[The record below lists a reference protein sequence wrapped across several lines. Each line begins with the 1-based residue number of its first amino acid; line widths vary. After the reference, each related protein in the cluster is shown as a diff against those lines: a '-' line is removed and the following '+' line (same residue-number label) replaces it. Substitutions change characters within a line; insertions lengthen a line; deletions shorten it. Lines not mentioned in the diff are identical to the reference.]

1 MNKFMMLMVAAAL
14 VIGSCKGKEEKSTN
28 DTTEE
33 ISAKEDGQNMEQD
46 AWTVLFDGTSFDG
59 WHVYPNNEVP
69 AAWQLEDGAMILRPE
84 DVREDGN
91 RFNMVTD
98 KEYTDFV
105 LSLEWMVTE
114 GANSGIMWGVVELPK
129 YIEPY
134 YTGPEIQVLDN
145 INHPDAKNGTTH
157 QAGALYDMIAPSEDV
172 VKPIGEWNSYEITI
186 NHKTNEGIV
195 VLNGTKVVEFPV
207 VGEGWSTM
215 VANSK
220 FADWEDFGKYT
231 TGKIALQDHG
241 EKISIGYRN
250 IKIKEL

>member
-1 MNKFMMLMVAAAL
+1 MKKIMILMIAATV
-14 VIGSCKGKEEKSTN
+14 VISSCKGKEEKSTSET
-28 DTTEE
+28 TTEM
-33 ISAKEDGQNMEQD
+33 SAKEEGQQMEQD
-46 AWTVLFDGTSFDG
+46 EWTVLFDGTSFDG
-59 WHVYPNNEVP
+59 WHVYPGKEVP
-69 AAWQLEDGAMILRPE
+69 AAWQLEDGAMILRPD
-84 DVREDGN
+84 DVRTDGN

-105 LSLEWMVTE
+105 LSIEWMVTE
-114 GANSGIMWGVVELPK
+114 GANSGIMWGVVEDPK

-172 VKPIGEWNSYEITI
+172 VKPIGEWNTYEITI

-195 VLNGTKVVEFPV
+195 VLNGIKVVEFPV
-207 VGEGWSTM
+207 VGEGWATM

-220 FADWEDFGKYT
+220 FADWEDFGKHK

>member
-1 MNKFMMLMVAAAL
+1 MKNILRIILFAGLL
-14 VIGSCKGKEEKSTN
+14 IGCKEKSKNEDKENTVSSN
-28 DTTEE
+28 IESTVSTSEE
-33 ISAKEDGQNMEQD
+33 NE
-46 AWTVLFDGTSFDG
+46 WTVLFDGTSFDG
-59 WHVYPNNEVP
+59 WHVYPGKEVP
-69 AAWQLEDGAMILRPE
+69 DAWKLEDGAMILRTDE
-84 DVREDGN
+84 ARTDGN

-98 KEYTDFV
+98 KEYSDFV

-114 GANSGIMWGVVELPK
+114 GANSGIMWGVVEDPK
-129 YIEPY
+129 HIEPY

-172 VKPIGEWNSYEITI
+172 VKPIGEWNTYEITI

-195 VLNGTKVVEFPV
+195 VLNGTKIVEFPV
-207 VGEGWSTM
+207 NGEGWDAM

-220 FADWEDFGKYT
+220 FADWEDFGKYQ

-241 EKISIGYRN
+241 EVISIGYRN

>member
-1 MNKFMMLMVAAAL
+1 MKNLLGVILFTCLL
-14 VIGSCKGKEEKSTN
+14 VGCKEKSKDKEN
-28 DTTEE
+28 TTSSTIESTINIDEE
-33 ISAKEDGQNMEQD
+33 NE
-46 AWTVLFDGTSFDG
+46 WTVLFDGTSFDG
-59 WHVYPNNEVP
+59 WHVYPGGEVP
-69 AAWQLEDGAMILRPE
+69 DAWKLEDGAMILRP
-84 DVREDGN
+84 DDTRTDGN
-91 RFNMVTD
+91 RFNLVTD

-105 LSLEWMVTE
+105 LQLEWMVTE
-114 GANSGIMWGVVELPK
+114 GANSGIMWGVVEDPK

-157 QAGALYDMIAPSEDV
+157 QAGALYDMVAPSADV
-172 VKPIGEWNSYEITI
+172 VKPLGEWNTCEITI

-195 VLNGTKVVEFPV
+195 VLNGTKIVEFPV
-207 VGEGWSTM
+207 TGEGWDTM

-220 FADWEDFGKYT
+220 FADWEDFGKHQ
-231 TGKIALQDHG
+231 TGKIALQDQG

>member
-1 MNKFMMLMVAAAL
+1 MKNFMMLMVAAAL
-14 VIGSCKGKEEKSTN
+14 VVGSCKGKEEKSMSDTSEDVVTN
-28 DTTEE
+28 
-33 ISAKEDGQNMEQD
+33 EDDQNMEQEE
-46 AWTVLFDGTSFDG
+46 WTVLFDGTSFDG

-69 AAWQLEDGAMILRPE
+69 DAWQLEDGAMILRP
-84 DVREDGN
+84 DSVRVDGS
-91 RFNMVTD
+91 RFNLVTD

-114 GANSGIMWGVVELPK
+114 GANSGIMWGVVEFPK

-172 VKPIGEWNSYEITI
+172 VKPLGEWNTYEITI

-195 VLNGTKVVEFPV
+195 VLNGIKIVEFPV
-207 VGEGWSTM
+207 VGEGWETM

-220 FADWEDFGKYT
+220 FADWEDFGKHK